1 MAKFRSRAVKCFFLL
16 RTAYLRNWRE
26 FLASSSWW
34 WLEGN
39 EADKIDRDALAIV
52 LNEEVAP
59 ESDLVYS
66 GQFKKRLAGVALR
79 RALEHAIKKP
89 KTDIKGE

>member
-1 MAKFRSRAVKCFFLL
+1 MNGVSNAPSRPLKIE
-16 RTAYLRNWRE
+16 R
-26 FLASSSWW
+26 

-39 EADKIDRDALAIV
+39 EADKIDWDALAIV
-52 LNEEVAP
+52 LSEEVAP

-66 GQFKKRLAGVALR
+66 AQFKKRLAGVALR

-89 KTDIKGE
+89 NTDIKGE